1 MTVTIEILQQQMDD
15 AVAALDF
22 ETAAR
27 RRDRIS
33 AMRGGATAAEA
44 EAARFEGL
52 TRQAPSAMGLGTS
65 RQRMVPPAG
74 RHRPAALP
82 MTIAI
87 AEARRLVAY
96 DRVDN
101 RLFPFSAAARRQR

>member
-1 MTVTIEILQQQMDD
+1 VRCYQVTVTIEILQQQMDD

-27 RRDRIS
+27 CRDRIN

-52 TRQAPSAMGLGTS
+52 TR
-65 RQRMVPPAG
+65 
-74 RHRPAALP
+74 
-82 MTIAI
+82 
-87 AEARRLVAY
+87 
-96 DRVDN
+96 
-101 RLFPFSAAARRQR
+101 